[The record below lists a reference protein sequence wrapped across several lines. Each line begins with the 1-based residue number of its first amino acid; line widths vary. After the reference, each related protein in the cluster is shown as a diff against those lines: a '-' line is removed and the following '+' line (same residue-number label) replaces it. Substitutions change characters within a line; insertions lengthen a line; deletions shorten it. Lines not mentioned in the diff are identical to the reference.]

1 MDTSKRIYLAARRE
15 FLRYGYHASKV
26 NRIANNAGVL
36 RCSVHYHY
44 ANKKGLYKKFLS
56 ELIIEFM
63 NKHEE
68 IHTFYYSR
76 KADYLW
82 FMLTELH
89 NNRAMFINTLN
100 AIDRQDWKSVFIE
113 LILKEHQ
120 YLTLVF
126 RLTGQSILSMN
137 TLLPDL
143 PD

>member
-1 MDTSKRIYLAARRE
+1 
-15 FLRYGYHASKV
+15 
-26 NRIANNAGVL
+26 
-36 RCSVHYHY
+36 
-44 ANKKGLYKKFLS
+44 
-56 ELIIEFM
+56 M